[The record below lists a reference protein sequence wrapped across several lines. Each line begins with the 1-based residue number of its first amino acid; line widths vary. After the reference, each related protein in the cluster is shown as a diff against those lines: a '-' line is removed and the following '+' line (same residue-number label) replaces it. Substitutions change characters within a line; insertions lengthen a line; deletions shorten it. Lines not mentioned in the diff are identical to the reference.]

1 MKFSVPRN
9 ILYMI
14 VVTMLLDIINQ
25 IQVLTF
31 STLAEVVGEMNNH
44 TLVNHFGLE
53 PTKASIS
60 LMNSIMTTTN
70 DAGNA
75 LGILFLVPI
84 ADTRGRK
91 YVAAYIRFAITFAT
105 AICQL
110 LATIFQASEVYLL
123 GQLILG
129 SHYCLRTF
137 VSPIY
142 ILECAPD
149 NCRGFASTVLIFSFV
164 FAKLIMFSVAS
175 PNVLGTSSLW
185 FIFPLFAMISSVA
198 VLCLTVRLPESP
210 KWLVQ
215 QNRIREAKEAI
226 QFYHGQN
233 YNLHEV
239 LTSAIKEKSLTEEKK
254 LTLRQVWENETLRE
268 ALKILLA
275 VLIFLEFD
283 TSYVISTYTLLLHKT
298 AGFSVIAAMNINL
311 IVTIILLPTK
321 FMGTFILDAFGRRP
335 TMLIAGTMHVT
346 KSVLM
351 LLDETII
358 YFSSSSLLT
367 EIIYVVV
374 ESLAAIVPATGVHSI
389 RVLFVSEL
397 FPPAAKTA
405 VGQAMLF
412 TSMAIGTPI
421 LSIFPIINSIFPPVF
436 FIPFVISQVILGIY
450 LFRHLPET
458 KGRAVY
464 DIIESFDREV
474 GSRSASIF
482 DEKSPLI
489 RDRARTLAAKRNS
502 ILNTP
507 RTRALTFDHK
517 FILPKN

>member
-44 TLVNHFGLE
+44 TLVNHFGLQ
-53 PTKASIS
+53 PTKA
-60 LMNSIMTTTN
+60 
-70 DAGNA
+70 
-75 LGILFLVPI
+75 
-84 ADTRGRK
+84 
-91 YVAAYIRFAITFAT
+91 RFAITFAT

-110 LATIFQASEVYLL
+110 LATLFQASEVYLL

-137 VSPIY
+137 VSAIY

-149 NCRGFASTVLIFSFV
+149 NCRD
-164 FAKLIMFSVAS
+164 
-175 PNVLGTSSLW
+175 
-185 FIFPLFAMISSVA
+185 
-198 VLCLTVRLPESP
+198 
-210 KWLVQ
+210 
-215 QNRIREAKEAI
+215 
-226 QFYHGQN
+226 
-233 YNLHEV
+233 EV
-239 LTSAIKEKSLTEEKK
+239 LTSTIKEKSLTEEKK

-311 IVTIILLPTK
+311 IVTIVLLPTK
-321 FMGTFILDAFGRRP
+321 CMGTFILDAFGRRP
-335 TMLIAGTMHVT
+335 TMMIAGTMQFVEH
-346 KSVLM
+346 
-351 LLDETII
+351 D
-358 YFSSSSLLT
+358 
-367 EIIYVVV
+367 VVV

-405 VGQAMLF
+405 VGQA
-412 TSMAIGTPI
+412 
-421 LSIFPIINSIFPPVF
+421 
-436 FIPFVISQVILGIY
+436 
-450 LFRHLPET
+450 
-458 KGRAVY
+458 
-464 DIIESFDREV
+464 
-474 GSRSASIF
+474 
-482 DEKSPLI
+482 
-489 RDRARTLAAKRNS
+489 RTLAAKRNS

-517 FILPKN
+517 FILSKN